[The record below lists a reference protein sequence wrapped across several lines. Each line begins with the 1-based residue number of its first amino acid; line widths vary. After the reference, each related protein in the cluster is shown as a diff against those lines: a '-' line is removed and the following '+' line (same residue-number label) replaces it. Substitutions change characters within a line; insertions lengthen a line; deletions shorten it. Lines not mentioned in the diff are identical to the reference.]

1 MGYEI
6 GSVLEGKV
14 TGITKFGVFVSFPDG
29 KSGMVHI
36 SEVASTFVKEI
47 RDFVTE
53 NQMVKVKIVN
63 ITDDGK
69 IALSMKK
76 AQDMPPRKEIKT
88 NRPPMQL
95 EWNSKGKDS
104 LSFEDK
110 LNKFKQDSDEKMLDL
125 KHYMDGKRGSVGRRG
140 SAGKFH

>member
-1 MGYEI
+1 MAYEI
-6 GSVLEGKV
+6 GSILEGKV

-47 RDFVTE
+47 RDYVSE
-53 NQMVKVKIVN
+53 NQAVKVKVVN

-69 IALSMKK
+69 IALSMKRV
-76 AQDMPPRKEIKT
+76 QEVPVKEIKT
-88 NRPPMQL
+88 TRPPMQI
-95 EWNSKGKDS
+95 EWSNKNSDS

-125 KHYMDGKRGSVGRRG
+125 KHYMDGKRGSVGKRG
-140 SAGKFH
+140 TQGKFH

>member
-47 RDFVTE
+47 RDYVSE
-53 NQMVKVKIVN
+53 NQMVKVKVVN

-69 IALSMKK
+69 IALSMKRVQE
-76 AQDMPPRKEIKT
+76 APPKEVKIS
-88 NRPPMQL
+88 RPPMQID
-95 EWNSKGKDS
+95 WNNKCNDS

-125 KHYMDGKRGSVGRRG
+125 KHYMDGKRGTAGKKG
-140 SAGKFH
+140 PQGKFH